1 MSLLS
6 SMGACVAYTARWLLT
21 YPPTPCGLICYGSK
35 MPDLDGAVE
44 DVVLGYD
51 SADEYRNN
59 GPYLGVVSERQRV
72 RFFHSG
78 ARAHYHPP
86 HPHTSHPT
94 PPHPHTPQKI

>member
-1 MSLLS
+1 
-6 SMGACVAYTARWLLT
+6 
-21 YPPTPCGLICYGSK
+21 

-78 ARAHYHPP
+78 ARAHC
-86 HPHTSHPT
+86 HPT
-94 PPHPHTPQKI
+94 PK